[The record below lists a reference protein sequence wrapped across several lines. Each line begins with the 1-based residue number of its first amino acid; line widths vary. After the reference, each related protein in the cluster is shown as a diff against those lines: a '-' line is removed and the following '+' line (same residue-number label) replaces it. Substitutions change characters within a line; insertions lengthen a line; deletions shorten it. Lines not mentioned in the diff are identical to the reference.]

1 MRPGQ
6 DSQMLL
12 SCVFPSKDS
21 REEAVLGSIPLPSYV
36 ISPVAPEDRISRK
49 YSFKV
54 LSFFSQSVILRNSVL
69 RNTFMDTA
77 ALGEWERK
85 LGG

>member
-1 MRPGQ
+1 MDQPREGAAEGYS
-6 DSQMLL
+6 DV
-12 SCVFPSKDS
+12 CFPFKDS

-54 LSFFSQSVILRNSVL
+54 LPPPLQSAVPP
-69 RNTFMDTA
+69 
-77 ALGEWERK
+77 
-85 LGG
+85 

>member
-1 MRPGQ
+1 MAQPRKGATEG
-6 DSQMLL
+6 DSDAF
-12 SCVFPSKDS
+12 FPFKDS

-54 LSFFSQSVILRNSVL
+54 LPPPLQGCSSILTNSMFL
-69 RNTFMDTA
+69 KMSS
-77 ALGEWERK
+77 
-85 LGG
+85 